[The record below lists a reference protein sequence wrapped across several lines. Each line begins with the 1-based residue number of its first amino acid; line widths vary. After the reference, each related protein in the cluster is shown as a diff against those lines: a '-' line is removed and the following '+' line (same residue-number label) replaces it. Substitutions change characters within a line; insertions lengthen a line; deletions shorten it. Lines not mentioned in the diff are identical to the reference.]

1 MRIDFTQTIEFLSLL
16 VLTGAI
22 ANVGSRRVRTGVRL
36 YALQSLAL
44 AATAACVA
52 YTLEEPH
59 LYLAAALAAVV
70 KGFAIPQ
77 IIFYILKKIE
87 VKREV
92 ESFLGIPSSLLV
104 AALLVGLAFHA
115 SNTALGL
122 GITEFGALPSTLL
135 AVSLA
140 VMLIG
145 FFLMINRK
153 KAITQVIGLS
163 VMENGLF
170 LAAIALTSGMPLV
183 IEMGIFFELMI
194 GVMLMGILI
203 LKIKTSF
210 DTINVHEMH
219 TLTDFTP

>member
-1 MRIDFTQTIEFLSLL
+1 MPMDLTNAVEFLSLL
-16 VLTGAI
+16 VLAGAI
-22 ANVGSRRVRTGVRL
+22 ANVGARRMRTGVWI
-36 YALQSLAL
+36 YAAQSFAL
-44 AATAACVA
+44 AAAAACVA
-52 YTLEEPH
+52 YTLHEPH
-59 LYLAAALAAVV
+59 IYLAAALAAGV
-70 KGFAIPQ
+70 KGVAIPQ
-77 IIFYILKKIE
+77 VMFYILKKIE
-87 VKREV
+87 VRREV

-104 AALLVGLAFHA
+104 AALLVGLAFYA
-115 SNTALGL
+115 ANRALGL
-122 GITEFGALPSTLL
+122 GIGEFGAGPSTLL

-183 IEMGIFFELMI
+183 IEIGVFFELLI
-194 GVMLMGILI
+194 GAMLMAILI
-203 LKIKTSF
+203 LKIKSTF
-210 DTINVHEMH
+210 DTINVHEMD

>member
-1 MRIDFTQTIEFLSLL
+1 MDLTKTIEFLALL
-16 VLTGAI
+16 VLAGAV
-22 ANVGSRRVRTGVRL
+22 ANVGARRMRTGVWI

-44 AATAACVA
+44 AAVAAVVA
-52 YTLEEPH
+52 HALHEPH
-59 LYLAAALAAVV
+59 IYLAAALVALV
-70 KGFAIPQ
+70 KGIAIPQ
-77 IIFYILKKIE
+77 VIFYILKKIE

-104 AALLVGLAFHA
+104 AALLVGLAFYA
-115 SNTALGL
+115 ANTALGF

-145 FFLMINRK
+145 FFMMINRK

-170 LAAIALTSGMPLV
+170 LAAVALTSGMPLV
-183 IEMGIFFELMI
+183 IELGVFFELLI
-194 GVMLMGILI
+194 GAMLMGILI
-203 LKIKTSF
+203 LKIKSSF

-219 TLTDFTP
+219 TLTDFEP

>member
-1 MRIDFTQTIEFLSLL
+1 MDLTKTIEFLALL
-16 VLTGAI
+16 VLAGAV
-22 ANVGSRRVRTGVRL
+22 ANVGARRMRTGVWI

-44 AATAACVA
+44 AAAAAVVA
-52 YTLEEPH
+52 YALDEPH
-59 LYLAAALAAVV
+59 IYLAAGLAALV
-70 KGFAIPQ
+70 KGVAIPQ
-77 IIFYILKKIE
+77 VIFYILEKIE

-104 AALLVGLAFHA
+104 AALLVGLAFYA
-115 SNTALGL
+115 ANTALGF
-122 GITEFGALPSTLL
+122 GIAEFGALPSTLL

-145 FFLMINRK
+145 FFMMINRK

-183 IEMGIFFELMI
+183 IEIGVFFELLI
-194 GVMLMGILI
+194 GAMLMGILI
-203 LKIKTSF
+203 LKIKSSF

-219 TLTDFTP
+219 TLTDFEP

>member
-1 MRIDFTQTIEFLSLL
+1 MDHAKTIEFLSLL
-16 VLTGAI
+16 VLAGAI
-22 ANVGSRRVRTGVRL
+22 ANVGARRVRTGVWL
-36 YALQSLAL
+36 YAFQSLAL
-44 AATAACVA
+44 AAASAFVA
-52 YTLEEPH
+52 YALHEPH
-59 LYLAAALAAVV
+59 IYLAAGLAALI

-77 IIFYILKKIE
+77 VIFYILKKIE

-104 AALLVGLAFHA
+104 AALLVGLAFYA
-115 SNTALGL
+115 ANAALGL
-122 GITEFGALPSTLL
+122 GIGEFGELPSTLL

-145 FFLMINRK
+145 FFMMINRK

-183 IEMGIFFELMI
+183 IELGVFFELLI
-194 GVMLMGILI
+194 GAMLMGILI
-203 LKIKTSF
+203 LKIKSSF

-219 TLTDFTP
+219 TLTDYTP

>member
-1 MRIDFTQTIEFLSLL
+1 MDHAKTIEFLSLL
-16 VLTGAI
+16 VLAGAV
-22 ANVGSRRVRTGVRL
+22 ANVGARRVRTGVWL

-44 AATAACVA
+44 AAAAAFVA
-52 YTLEEPH
+52 YALDEPH
-59 LYLAAALAAVV
+59 IYVAAALAALI

-77 IIFYILKKIE
+77 VIFYILKKIE

-104 AALLVGLAFHA
+104 AALLVGLAFYA
-115 SNTALGL
+115 ANAALGL
-122 GITEFGALPSTLL
+122 GLSEFGALPSTLL

-145 FFLMINRK
+145 FFMMINRK

-170 LAAIALTSGMPLV
+170 LAAIALTSGMPLI
-183 IEMGIFFELMI
+183 IELGVFFELLI
-194 GVMLMGILI
+194 GAMLMGILI
-203 LKIKTSF
+203 LKIKSSF

-219 TLTDFTP
+219 TLTDYTP